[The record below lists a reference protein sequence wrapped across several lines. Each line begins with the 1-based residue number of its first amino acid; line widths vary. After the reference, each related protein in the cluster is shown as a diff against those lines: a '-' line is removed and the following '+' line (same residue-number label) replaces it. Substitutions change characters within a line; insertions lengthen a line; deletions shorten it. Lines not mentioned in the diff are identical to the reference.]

1 MITLLAN
8 VMKDGSDVVPYR
20 KGPVIDSEKP
30 LGSEKAK
37 LDCLLVDPTGTEIF
51 ATVTVKGS

>member
-1 MITLLAN
+1 
-8 VMKDGSDVVPYR
+8 MKDGSDVVPYR

-37 LDCLLVDPTGTEIF
+37 LDCLLVDPTGTVIF
-51 ATVTVKGS
+51 ATVTVKGP